1 MRVKNLL
8 LCSYLLLLIM
18 HSIWIIQN
26 KSRTQLLFFFQDYVL
41 YPDSFPRPTTYVAVL
56 IDIKKIFY
64 YLINYMVSRCWICT
78 AVFFNVFIIPY
89 IIGSHYYITCLKRQ
103 PITLVTTTNYSG
115 YNNWLQ
121 QPITL
126 PVKTQYI

>member
-41 YPDSFPRPTTYVAVL
+41 YPDSFPRLTTYVAVV

-64 YLINYMVSRCWICT
+64 YLINYMVSRC
-78 AVFFNVFIIPY
+78 
-89 IIGSHYYITCLKRQ
+89 
-103 PITLVTTTNYSG
+103 
-115 YNNWLQ
+115 
-121 QPITL
+121 
-126 PVKTQYI
+126 